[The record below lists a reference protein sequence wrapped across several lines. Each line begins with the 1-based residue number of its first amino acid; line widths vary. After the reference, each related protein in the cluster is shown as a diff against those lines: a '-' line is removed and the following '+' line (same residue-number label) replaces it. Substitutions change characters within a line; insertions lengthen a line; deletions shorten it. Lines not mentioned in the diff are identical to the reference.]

1 MSTTREMNRRNLLKA
16 VGAGAAALAMSP
28 FFSKVS
34 LAADAVPAG
43 PPKKILF
50 FTKSSGFQHSTI
62 TRKSANEP
70 AFAEKLLTEFGAKN
84 GFEVTCSKDG
94 SLFTPQY
101 LAQFDALAFYTTGD
115 LTKDSDKYKTTPKL
129 SANGKPEKDAN
140 GKNVMEKGALLYK
153 EPGMGDAGKAAFL
166 AAIENGK
173 GFIAFHC
180 GSDTFHGKSQGH
192 KPGELLRDI
201 GADGK
206 DEFDPYIQ
214 MLGGEFIIH
223 GAQQPA
229 VLKTVDPKFPGA
241 EAFNNASFPEEW
253 YSLKNFAPD
262 LHVILTQHC
271 ESMKGP
277 MYQRQPYPETWAR
290 MQGKGRVFY
299 TSMGHREDVW
309 EKPEFQSLVVGALRW
324 ITGQIEVDVTPNIK
338 EAAPEADPKQWVA
351 DAKKK

>member
-1 MSTTREMNRRNLLKA
+1 
-16 VGAGAAALAMSP
+16 V
-28 FFSKVS
+28 
-34 LAADAVPAG
+34 
-43 PPKKILF
+43 I
-50 FTKSSGFQHSTI
+50 
-62 TRKSANEP
+62 
-70 AFAEKLLTEFGAKN
+70 
-84 GFEVTCSKDG
+84 
-94 SLFTPQY
+94 
-101 LAQFDALAFYTTGD
+101 
-115 LTKDSDKYKTTPKL
+115 
-129 SANGKPEKDAN
+129 
-140 GKNVMEKGALLYK
+140 MEKGALLYK

-166 AAIENGK
+166 EAIRDGK
-173 GFIAFHC
+173 GFIAFHS
-180 GSDTFHGKSQGH
+180 GSDTFHSKGH
-192 KPGELLRDI
+192 PHKTGELMRD
-201 GADGK
+201 ASEDGK

-241 EAFNNASFPEEW
+241 AAFDNASFVEEW

-290 MQGKGRVFY
+290 MHGKGRVFY

-309 EKPEFQSLVVGALRW
+309 SKPEFQGLVVGALKW

-338 EAAPEADPKQWVA
+338 EVTPEADPKQWENP
-351 DAKKK
+351 KK

>member
-1 MSTTREMNRRNLLKA
+1 MSTHRELNRRDLLKTL
-16 VGAGAAALAMSP
+16 GAGAAALAVPP
-28 FFSKVS
+28 FLSS
-34 LAADAVPAG
+34 TLLAADEAPAG
-43 PPKKILF
+43 GIKKKILF

-62 TRKSANEP
+62 TRKSP
-70 AFAEKLLTEFGAKN
+70 DQLAFAEQLLTDFGAKN

-94 SLFTPQY
+94 SLFKPEY

-115 LTKDSDKYKTTPKL
+115 LTQDSDKYKMTPKL
-129 SANGKPEKDAN
+129 GADGKPEKDSK
-140 GKNVMEKGALLYK
+140 GKVIMEKGELLYK
-153 EPGMGDAGKAAFL
+153 EPGMGEAGKAAFL
-166 AAIENGK
+166 EAVKNGK
-173 GFIAFHC
+173 GFIAFHS
-180 GSDTFHGKSQGH
+180 GSDTFHSKGHGH
-192 KPGELLRDI
+192 KPGELLRDV
-201 GADGK
+201 GAEGK

-229 VLKTVDPKFPGA
+229 VLKCVDGKFPGA
-241 EAFNNASFPEEW
+241 AALDNASFPEEW

-290 MQGKGRVFY
+290 LHGQGRVFY

-309 EKPEFQSLVVGALRW
+309 TKPEFQGITLGAMRW
-324 ITGQIEVDVTPNIK
+324 ITREVDVDVTPNIR
-338 EAAPEADPKQWVA
+338 EVAPGADPKQWETP
-351 DAKKK
+351 AKK